1 MFEKLQGGK
10 CLQNESKSCILP
22 TQRQGLHIYTNNKL
36 IHHMLT
42 NAFYFY
48 GFYFYFAGQAERD
61 VACQHQ

>member
-1 MFEKLQGGK
+1 MLAKRKQKLHIANTASR
-10 CLQNESKSCILP
+10 LAY
-22 TQRQGLHIYTNNKL
+22 IYTNNKL